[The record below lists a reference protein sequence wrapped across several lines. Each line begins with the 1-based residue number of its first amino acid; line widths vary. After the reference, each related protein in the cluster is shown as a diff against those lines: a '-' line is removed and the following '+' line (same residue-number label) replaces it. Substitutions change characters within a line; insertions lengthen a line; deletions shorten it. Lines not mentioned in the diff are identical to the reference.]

1 MDAAQPPTLEEL
13 NAIVERLTVEVHQ
26 LKMSKAELRAMVVS
40 VFQQEQEA
48 LHKRVFDTTA
58 LFEARLDAE
67 LANMWEEISKG
78 QVLTRQGFEKQ
89 AERAAYLEK
98 IIERCCAE
106 MSVKTPRKKGDTGKF
121 FREQTLLWAKRL
133 ALLMDKTLDMD
144 GLREICFEFGV
155 DFEHLAGE
163 EKRAKIRQ
171 LILYFYQRKTLP
183 LLADYLQL
191 IRPNTQWPLTAVEAT
206 IDFGEV

>member
-1 MDAAQPPTLEEL
+1 MDATQPPTLEEL
-13 NAIVERLTVEVHQ
+13 NAIVKRLTVEVHQ

-67 LANMWEEISKG
+67 LTNMWEEVSKG

-89 AERAAYLEK
+89 SERMAYLEK
-98 IIERCCAE
+98 IVERCCEE
-106 MSVKTPRKKGDTGKF
+106 MAGKPRKRKGDTGQF
-121 FREQTLLWAKRL
+121 FREQTLLWAKKL
-133 ALLMDKTLDMD
+133 ALLMDQTLDMD
-144 GLREICFEFGV
+144 DIRAICFEFGV
-155 DFEHLAGE
+155 DFEHLKGE

-171 LILYFYQRKTLP
+171 MIIYFFQRKTLP
-183 LLADYLQL
+183 LLADHLQL
-191 IRPNTQWPLTAVEAT
+191 IRPNMQWPLTAVEAT